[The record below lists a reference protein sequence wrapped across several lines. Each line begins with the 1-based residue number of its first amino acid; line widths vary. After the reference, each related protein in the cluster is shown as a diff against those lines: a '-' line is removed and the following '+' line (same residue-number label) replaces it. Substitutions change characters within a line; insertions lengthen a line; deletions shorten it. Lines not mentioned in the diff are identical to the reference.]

1 VKWIVRLTLMAVIS
15 IGVAF
20 VLSVF
25 PHLENRQAGGPWTA
39 QPERTVLANDNL
51 VDQIIRLPLRLD
63 IKRVD
68 WDNGILALDLALAA
82 KNVAPSV
89 VYHDLVTISYFGF
102 AQTVNVNHILVR
114 VLGFESGHAP
124 HLLLALRAD
133 RTHWAKDDFRLLT
146 ENRITSEQFLRENF
160 QLIATPRWKPGN

>member
-1 VKWIVRLTLMAVIS
+1 MKWIVRLALMAAIS
-15 IGVAF
+15 ISVAF
-20 VLSVF
+20 VLAVI
-25 PHLENRQAGGPWTA
+25 PHLESRKAGEPWTA

-63 IKRVD
+63 IKKVD

-89 VYHDLVTISYFGF
+89 VYQDLVTISYFGF

-114 VLGFESGHAP
+114 VLGYDSGQAP
-124 HLLLALRAD
+124 NLLLALKAD
-133 RTHWAKDDFRLLT
+133 RKQWEKDDFRSLA
-146 ENRITSEQFLRENF
+146 ENRISSEQFLRKNF
-160 QLIATPRWKPGN
+160 QLIATPRWKP